1 VKWNW
6 GTGIVVTFIVFGA
19 AVMTV
24 VFMAMNER
32 VDLVTDDYYEQ
43 ELRHQER
50 INEMRRTQ
58 TDQFAPTVLVA
69 QGAIEI
75 RFPAAMPRSVAEG
88 EVTLYRPSDRLL
100 DKTFML
106 TLDAANVHTIP
117 AAVVTPGQWRVKV
130 RWTVADSTYYHEQR
144 VTLP

>member
-1 VKWNW
+1 MKWNW

-50 INEMRRTQ
+50 IDEVRRAKEDRFTP
-58 TDQFAPTVLVA
+58 AVLVVN
-69 QGAIEI
+69 GAIEI
-75 RFPAAMPRSVAEG
+75 RFPSEMPRATAEG
-88 EVTLYRPSDRLL
+88 EVILYRPSDRRL
-100 DKTFML
+100 DRTFDL
-106 TLDAANVHTIP
+106 ALDPTNTHTIP
-117 AAVVTPGQWRVKV
+117 SPALTAGRWRVKV
-130 RWTVADSTYYHEQR
+130 HWTIDDSMYYHEYS
-144 VTLP
+144 VTTP